1 MSNIVF
7 DIIRIVVFAVFL
19 VATKYILP
27 LVTSWLQEKI
37 SENQYSLLLAVV
49 ESVVQGLEQEFK
61 GESGKGTTKKEQ
73 ATTFVKEYCEKHNI
87 DMSDEQISALIESA
101 VYGINEAKA

>member
-1 MSNIVF
+1 MSNFIF

-19 VATKYILP
+19 VASKYILP
-27 LVTSWLQEKI
+27 LLKDWLQERI
-37 SENQYSLLLAVV
+37 SENQYGLLLAVV

-73 ATTFVKEYCEKHNI
+73 ATAAVKEYCEKHNI
-87 DMSDEQISALIESA
+87 DMSDTQIDALIESA
-101 VYGINEAKA
+101 VYGINEAKG

>member
-1 MSNIVF
+1 MSNLVF

-19 VATKYILP
+19 IATKYILP

-37 SENQYSLLLAVV
+37 SENQYGLLLAVV

-73 ATTFVKEYCEKHNI
+73 ATAAVKDYCTKHSI
-87 DMSDEQISALIESA
+87 DISDTQIDALIESA
-101 VYGINEAKA
+101 VYGINEAKE